1 VDLALRAI
9 GRRIPR
15 SMAQRS
21 RRSGG
26 FRMPTMPTPTRDRPQ
41 LPKGYI
47 SRAPKGMLTWTAVER
62 ILKTFPYLWIA
73 TTDANAGPH
82 LVQQWGV
89 WVDGILYFEGSD
101 RTRWAR
107 NLQRD
112 ARLAFGVQK
121 ADQAAYGE
129 AIVDI
134 VRGVDHKLA
143 TKIAKQYAAKYG
155 RGFKYR
161 PKPEQYEKG
170 HVFRARPTKLIAFDV
185 KKFSISAAR
194 FTFAG

>member
-1 VDLALRAI
+1 
-9 GRRIPR
+9 
-15 SMAQRS
+15 MAV
-21 RRSGG
+21 
-26 FRMPTMPTPTRDRPQ
+26 MAAPARDRPQ

-47 SRAPKGMLTWTAVER
+47 SRAPKGMLTWAAVER

-73 TTDANAGPH
+73 TTGADGSPH

-89 WVDGILYFEGSD
+89 WVDRVLYFEGSD

-112 ARLAFGVQK
+112 PRLAFGVSS
-121 ADQAAYGE
+121 ADRAAYGE
-129 AIVDI
+129 ALVDI
-134 VRGVDHKLA
+134 VRGGVDRALA
-143 TKIAKQYAAKYG
+143 TKIAKQYTAKYG
-155 RGFKYR
+155 RGFQYR

-185 KKFSISAAR
+185 KKFTTSAAR
-194 FTFAG
+194 FTFRG